1 MATEQPIVGN
11 LNGTLSNLR
20 TLRSGVTRLFK
31 VLADGPEDDVKED
44 GENGFV
50 DGLSKVLGDIKSQL
64 RDLEVSVSSLT
75 SSPGNSGNLG
85 NTGVLSLDPSSDK
98 LQLYYQLLD
107 CYTWT
112 DKVHSYAGM
121 VHPYLHNN
129 SLKRSQWNASYSLR
143 RKRHNA
149 HNAPP
154 TQVDIMLQTINQLFP
169 DMTLI
174 VSRPFGQNAV
184 VQVTLG
190 RVLRAVVTFRGLLI
204 EWVVV
209 RAYNEPWLDD
219 DGKFSLRNITQRGS
233 FRRKMPPKGIG
244 MLFQCSPSNTNT
256 SILINSLQT
265 WLHSFQTLFTDICK
279 KCGNYLHNHM
289 PPTWREFRT
298 LDPYHEECK
307 P

>member
-1 MATEQPIVGN
+1 MMATEPPIVESLGN
-11 LNGTLSNLR
+11 TLSNLR

-31 VLADGPEDDVKED
+31 VLAEGPDEDAKED
-44 GENGFV
+44 GESGFV
-50 DGLSKVLGDIKSQL
+50 DGLNKVLGDIKTQL
-64 RDLEVSVSSLT
+64 RDLEGSVSSLT

-85 NTGVLSLDPSSDK
+85 NTGLLSLDPSSDK

-154 TQVDIMLQTINQLFP
+154 TQVDMMLQTINQLFP
-169 DMTLI
+169 DMTLT

-219 DGKFSLRNITQRGS
+219 DGKVDLYTPPQHKVFHKLTDNVNAAMLNYCTPGHSDVSVRS
-233 FRRKMPPKGIG
+233 F
-244 MLFQCSPSNTNT
+244 F
-256 SILINSLQT
+256 T
-265 WLHSFQTLFTDICK
+265 WLHSFQTLFTDVCK
-279 KCGNYLHNHM
+279 KCGNHLHNHM